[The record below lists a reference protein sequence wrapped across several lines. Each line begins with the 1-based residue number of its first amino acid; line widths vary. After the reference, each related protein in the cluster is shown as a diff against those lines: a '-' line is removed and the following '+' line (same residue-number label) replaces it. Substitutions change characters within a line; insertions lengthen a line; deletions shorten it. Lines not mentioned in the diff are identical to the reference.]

1 MQHSKKFTKVRTV
14 IFYDEI
20 MKNLP
25 IFYAEITSEDEG
37 IFSISLVDFPATQR
51 NFVCFNEDKA
61 VQLFSIQ
68 DEDEHIISGVV
79 MLANTPIYRR
89 DEKGFEY
96 YLVYKPETIKL
107 MAEKMLKDNTQ
118 NQVELMHNGEIIG
131 SVNLVE
137 LFIKDSSKGIVP
149 AYMED
154 VPDGSLIATYKVR
167 DEEIWK
173 AIKSGELNGFSL
185 AGLFSIEK
193 EDSEER
199 DLQEILSQ
207 LKKLRRIK

>member
-1 MQHSKKFTKVRTV
+1 M
-14 IFYDEI
+14 EI
-20 MKNLP
+20 NKNLP
-25 IFYAEITSEDEG
+25 IFYAEINSDDEG
-37 IFSISLVDFPATQR
+37 IFAISLVDFPATQR

-61 VQLFSIQ
+61 FQLFSIQ
-68 DEDEHIISGVV
+68 DEEEHIVSGVV
-79 MLANTPIYRR
+79 MSANTPIYRK

-107 MAEKMLKDNTQ
+107 MAEKMLIDNTQ
-118 NQVELMHNGEIIG
+118 NQVELMHNGQLVG

-149 AYMED
+149 NYMED

-167 DEEIWK
+167 DEKIWK

-193 EDSEER
+193 EDSEEK

-207 LKKLRRIK
+207 LKKLRKIK

>member
-1 MQHSKKFTKVRTV
+1 MA
-14 IFYDEI
+14 I
-20 MKNLP
+20 MEKNLP
-25 IFYAEITSEDEG
+25 IYYAEITSEDEG
-37 IFSISLVDFPATQR
+37 IFAISLVDFPATQR

-61 VQLFSIQ
+61 IQLFSIQ
-68 DEDEHIISGVV
+68 DEEEHIVSGVV
-79 MLANTPIYRR
+79 MSANTPIYRR
-89 DEKGFEY
+89 DKDGFEY
-96 YLVYKPETIKL
+96 FIVYKPETIKL

-118 NQVELMHNGEIIG
+118 NQVDIMHNGELIG
-131 SVNLVE
+131 SVNLIE
-137 LFIKDSSKGIVP
+137 LFIKDSSKGINP
-149 AYMED
+149 SYMED
-154 VPDGSLIATYKVR
+154 VPDGSLMATYKVR

-207 LKKLRRIK
+207 LKKLRKIK

>member
-1 MQHSKKFTKVRTV
+1 MA
-14 IFYDEI
+14 I
-20 MKNLP
+20 MEKNLP
-25 IFYAEITSEDEG
+25 IYYAEITSENEG

-61 VQLFSIQ
+61 IQLFSVQ
-68 DEDEHIISGVV
+68 DEEEHIVSGVV
-79 MLANTPIYRR
+79 MSANTPIYRR

-96 YLVYKPETIKL
+96 FIVYKPETIKL

-118 NQVELMHNGEIIG
+118 NQVDLMHNGELIG
-131 SVNLVE
+131 SVNLIE
-137 LFIKDSSKGIVP
+137 LFIKDSSKGINP
-149 AYMED
+149 SYMED
-154 VPDGSLIATYKVR
+154 VPDGSLMATYKVR
-167 DEEIWK
+167 DEKIWE
-173 AIKSGELNGFSL
+173 AIKSGKLNGFSL

-207 LKKLRRIK
+207 LKKLRKIK

>member
-1 MQHSKKFTKVRTV
+1 
-14 IFYDEI
+14 

-25 IFYAEITSEDEG
+25 IFYAEINSDEEG
-37 IFSISLVDFPATQR
+37 IFAISLVDFPATQR
-51 NFVCFNEDKA
+51 NFICFNEDKA
-61 VQLFSIQ
+61 IQLFSIQ
-68 DEDEHIISGVV
+68 NEEEHIISGVV
-79 MLANTPIYRR
+79 MPANTPIYRR

-96 YLVYKPETIKL
+96 YIVYKPETIKL
-107 MAEKMLKDNTQ
+107 MAEKMLKDNNQ
-118 NQVELMHNGEIIG
+118 NQVDLMHNGKLVG

-137 LFIKDSSKGIVP
+137 LYIKDASKGIVP
-149 AYMED
+149 SYMDE

-193 EDSEER
+193 EDSEET

-207 LKKLRRIK
+207 LKKLRKIK

>member
-1 MQHSKKFTKVRTV
+1 MA
-14 IFYDEI
+14 I

-25 IFYAEITSEDEG
+25 LFYAEITSDDEG

-51 NFVCFNEDKA
+51 NFVCFNENKA
-61 VQLFSIQ
+61 IQFFSVQ
-68 DEDEHIISGVV
+68 DEEEHIVSGVV
-79 MLANTPIYRR
+79 MSANTPIYRR

-96 YLVYKPETIKL
+96 YIVYKPETIKL

-118 NQVELMHNGEIIG
+118 NQVDLMHNGELVR
-131 SVNLVE
+131 SVNLIE

-149 AYMED
+149 TYMED
-154 VPDGSLIATYKVR
+154 VPDGSLMATYKVR
-167 DEEIWK
+167 DEKIWE
-173 AIKSGELNGFSL
+173 AIKSGQLNGFSL

-193 EDSEER
+193 EDSEEK

-207 LKKLRRIK
+207 LKKLRKIK